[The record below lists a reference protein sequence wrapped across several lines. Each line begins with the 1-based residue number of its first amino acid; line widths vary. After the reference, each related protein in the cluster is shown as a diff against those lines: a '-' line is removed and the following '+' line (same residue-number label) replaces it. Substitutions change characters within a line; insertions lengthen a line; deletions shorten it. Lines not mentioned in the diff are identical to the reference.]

1 MFKFFFVVSGIYCS
15 LEPNSLF
22 LIFIYSSEFGGVEI
36 SVHFR
41 DLSLRANL
49 FSLPDLFIYVLTTI
63 LVSLNFSKVQ
73 HINDLLLTSKISL
86 LLCNQLTVLEC
97 LVCKSSCFLQL
108 TTFHCSGCQIS
119 LVQASAAVRPP
130 HLIFRTKLLC
140 HGYE

>member
-1 MFKFFFVVSGIYCS
+1 MFKFFFVVSGINYS

-22 LIFIYSSEFGGVEI
+22 LIFIYSLEFVGVEL

-41 DLSLRANL
+41 DLSLCANL

-63 LVSLNFSKVQ
+63 LVNLNFSKVQ
-73 HINDLLLTSKISL
+73 HINDLLLTSKISH

-108 TTFHCSGCQIS
+108 TTLHCSVCQIS
-119 LVQASAAVRPP
+119 LLQAGAAVRPP
-130 HLIFRTKLLC
+130 HLILRTELLC

>member
-1 MFKFFFVVSGIYCS
+1 M
-15 LEPNSLF
+15 
-22 LIFIYSSEFGGVEI
+22 EI

-108 TTFHCSGCQIS
+108 TVTLQCLSN
-119 LVQASAAVRPP
+119 
-130 HLIFRTKLLC
+130 
-140 HGYE
+140 